1 MQVET
6 FLLSQYFFIN
16 RKNFI
21 CNNVQFET
29 IHLQQFSIENSLA
42 TINLERVRFYVH
54 DATLGFLN

>member
-6 FLLSQYFFIN
+6 FLLSQFFFFN

-29 IHLQQFSIENSLA
+29 IHFQQFSIENSLA

>member
-29 IHLQQFSIENSLA
+29 IHFQQFSIENSLA